1 MKPSD
6 QQNQDILSIAG
17 VIMSRDIFS
26 SRHEGSSRVIDV
38 GMQTVFLRILEELAE
53 RHTEELPDEA
63 NVSFIMAT
71 YMEVD
76 QDSSDSLLKR
86 CCTMSMSH
94 YY

>member
-6 QQNQDILSIAG
+6 QQNQG

>member
-1 MKPSD
+1 
-6 QQNQDILSIAG
+6 
-17 VIMSRDIFS
+17 MSRDIFS

-71 YMEVD
+71 YMEKL
-76 QDSSDSLLKR
+76 SLALGKNYMLHCSTCHHFDFLKGH
-86 CCTMSMSH
+86 CVH
-94 YY
+94 QQVL